1 MSAKYQQFNLIEE
14 VTRNDGSKYYEISNI
29 NQNGIAEMAADNGKI
44 KEVRIL
50 KLNIARTKQ
59 LQIYEKYINETY
71 DLQTLLLESDWRNP
85 KWIEWEKSDGK
96 IKDAYLAILKAN
108 KVG

>member
-1 MSAKYQQFNLIEE
+1 MSAKYQQLNLIEE
-14 VTRNDGSKYYEISNI
+14 VTRNDGSKYYKISNI

-50 KLNIARTKQ
+50 KLAIARTKQ
-59 LQIYEKYINETY
+59 LQIYEKYINEAY

-85 KWIEWEKSDGK
+85 KWIEWEKPDGK
-96 IKDAYLAILKAN
+96 IKDAYLAILKAK